1 MFPFRAM
8 MPAVPQPPASD
19 RLAAWGAVIAVTALV
34 TLASLLVFGLTQ
46 PADIRAL
53 WLAGQAVAEGRPDQ
67 VYPADRDFF
76 TMMPPAG
83 WHDLAAR
90 QGYSGQIYPF
100 LYPPLWAA
108 LAAPLVETV
117 PTATLD
123 QAVRLLNPLLL
134 SALVVI
140 AYRLTRP
147 RLSVA
152 LAVPAA
158 LVFLASLP
166 AGHVALGQGQPQIL
180 VAVLILWALEREEA
194 GHPRS
199 AGALMALAA
208 ALKVYPAIL
217 ALLWLAGRRWRA
229 FGSFLLCGAAL
240 AAASVWLAGW
250 PLHAEFL
257 RLLGVLAGTTM
268 VTPMT
273 YTVDGLLA
281 QLAGTE
287 ALFRV
292 DGTSLMA
299 AADQPAWLV
308 GERTPALRLIGLA
321 GTGLAL
327 VIGWRALARAEG
339 PRARAC
345 VWAGVM
351 ILIALFGPISWGY
364 HYLAPLA
371 VFAMAA
377 FDRPPRRALAAVAVV
392 GALLMHAL
400 WKGSGLGGL
409 ATPQSVMGTLGVA
422 LAAVL
427 CLAWSR
433 PRP

>member
-1 MFPFRAM
+1 M
-8 MPAVPQPPASD
+8 MPAVPHLPASD
-19 RLAAWGAVIAVTALV
+19 RLAALGAVIAATALV
-34 TLASLLVFGLTQ
+34 TLASFVVFSRVQ

-53 WLAGQAVAEGRPDQ
+53 WLAGQAFAEGRLDQ
-67 VYPADRDFF
+67 IYPADRDFF
-76 TMMPPAG
+76 TMIPPAG
-83 WHDLAAR
+83 WVELAAR
-90 QGYSGQIYPF
+90 QGYHGQIYPF

-108 LAAPLVETV
+108 LAAPLVKTV

-123 QAVRLLNPLLL
+123 LVVRLFDPLLL

-140 AYRLTRP
+140 AHRLTRT
-147 RLSVA
+147 RLTAA

-158 LVFLASLP
+158 LVLLAALP
-166 AGHVALGQGQPQIL
+166 AGHVALGQGQPQLL
-180 VAVLILWALEREEA
+180 VAILILWALEREEA
-194 GHPRS
+194 GHSRT

-229 FGSFLLCGAAL
+229 LAAFLLCGAAL
-240 AAASVWLAGW
+240 ASASVLLAGW

-257 RLLGVLAGTTM
+257 RLLGVLAKTTM
-268 VTPMT
+268 VSQMT
-273 YTVDGLLA
+273 YTIDGMLA
-281 QLAGTE
+281 QLSGTE

-292 DGTSLMA
+292 DGTSVA
-299 AADQPAWLV
+299 TAADQPAWLV
-308 GERTPALRLIGLA
+308 GERSPALRLAGLA

-327 VIGWRALARAEG
+327 LLGARALRRAQGPGARAS
-339 PRARAC
+339 

-371 VFAMAA
+371 VFLMRA
-377 FDRPPRRALAAVAVV
+377 FDRPPLRALAAAAGV
-392 GALLMHAL
+392 GTLMMHPL

-409 ATPQSVMGTLGVA
+409 ITPESFMGTLGVA
-422 LAAVL
+422 LAAFL

-433 PRP
+433 PRT